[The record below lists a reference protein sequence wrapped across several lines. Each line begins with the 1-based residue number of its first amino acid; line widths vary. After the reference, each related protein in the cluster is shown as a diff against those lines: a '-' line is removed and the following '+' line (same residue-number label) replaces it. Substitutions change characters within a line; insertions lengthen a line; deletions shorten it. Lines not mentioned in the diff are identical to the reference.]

1 MQQIIKNHNIIT
13 TKKKKRDHSYQKPI
27 TKFHRN
33 PIKFKHQISPNFTI
47 KPKYQ
52 ILFFQKKKN
61 NNNRGLT
68 VHWHGEYQPEELGG
82 NLGNKAQHQ
91 AADNNPTFLISLTL
105 LYHSSSYQSPNPFR
119 RGMV

>member
-1 MQQIIKNHNIIT
+1 
-13 TKKKKRDHSYQKPI
+13 
-27 TKFHRN
+27 
-33 PIKFKHQISPNFTI
+33 
-47 KPKYQ
+47 
-52 ILFFQKKKN
+52 
-61 NNNRGLT
+61 
-68 VHWHGEYQPEELGG
+68 VHWHGEHQPEELGG